1 MPRIKVKRK
10 SLPVDMTAMT
20 DVAFLLLTFFILTAT
35 AKQPDPL
42 ELKLPSSSYKIKV
55 PDKDLMVLTIGKGK
69 VFIEVVGQDIRIAT
83 LEKIAAQYKI
93 EFNAEEKKRFS
104 LIGSFGVPLQN
115 LNSFIKMDAAARKSS
130 LMETGI
136 PVDSTNNQ
144 LADWILHSRQAVA
157 ELHGTVMQVSIKAD
171 EEEGY
176 SSVKKIFDILQK
188 QKINKFGLMTTGEAV
203 R

>member
-1 MPRIKVKRK
+1 MPRVKVQRK
-10 SLPVDMTAMT
+10 SLSIDMTAMT

-42 ELKLPSSSYKIKV
+42 EIKLPSSTYKIKV
-55 PDKDLMVLTIGKGK
+55 PDKDIAMLTIGKGK
-69 VFIEVVGQDIRIAT
+69 VFFEATGQDIRTAT
-83 LEKIAAQYKI
+83 LEKMAAQYKI
-93 EFNAEEKKRFS
+93 EFSPEEKKRFS

-115 LNSFIKMDAAARKSS
+115 LKSFIKMDAAQRKSS
-130 LMETGI
+130 GLETGI

-157 ELHGTVMQVSIKAD
+157 ELHGTAMRVSIKGDAK
-171 EEEGY
+171 EGY
-176 SSVKKIFDILQK
+176 SSVKKVVDILQK
-188 QKINKFGLMTTGEAV
+188 QKINKFSLVTTGEAI

>member
-1 MPRIKVKRK
+1 MPRVKIQRK
-10 SLPVDMTAMT
+10 SLSIDMTAMT

-42 ELKLPSSSYKIKV
+42 EIKLPSSTYKIKV
-55 PDKDLMVLTIGKGK
+55 PDKDIAILTIGKGK
-69 VFIEVVGQDIRIAT
+69 VFFEATGQDIRTAA
-83 LEKIAAQYKI
+83 LEKMAAQYKI
-93 EFNAEEKKRFS
+93 EFSVEEKKRFS

-115 LNSFIKMDAAARKSS
+115 LKSFVKMDAAQRKSS
-130 LMETGI
+130 GLETGI

-157 ELHGTVMQVSIKAD
+157 ELHGTAMRVSIKGDAK
-171 EEEGY
+171 EGY
-176 SSVKKIFDILQK
+176 SSVKKIVDILQK
-188 QKINKFGLMTTGEAV
+188 QKINKFSLVTTGEAI